1 MGISGRLMR
10 QSCVST
16 SLQLEGLLRLL
27 KSIQKPCNIR
37 KFAGLTIGIDAYGWL
52 HRGTVACAVDIAL
65 GRPTTKFV
73 DFCMHRLR
81 MLLHFGVIPYVVF
94 DGDYLPSKSS
104 TEAKRATRR
113 EECRKLGLE
122 LHRLGRLTQANNEL
136 QKAVDVTPEMA
147 GQFIE
152 EIKKLGVRYLVAP
165 YEADAQLAYLERKG
179 IIDGI
184 LSEDSDLLVFGAK
197 CLLTKLD
204 QYGDCVEI
212 NRKDFTAC
220 REVSLVGWTDTEF
233 RCMAILSGCDY
244 LTNLNQMGL
253 KTAYRLVRKYKTIER
268 ILQNVAF
275 NNKHQIPAGYLDL
288 FRKAN
293 LTFLHQRV
301 FCPTLNNIVMMES
314 LQSDQEPEDFT
325 FIGSDMDQ
333 NTAIGV
339 SRGDL
344 NPMTKKP
351 MILVSS
357 TRRGT
362 PKTPWGGMGKQSST
376 TFSELKGNKS
386 IESFFKNQR
395 TPLAELDPNAF
406 TPSPGQQRL
415 LEQNSTTWMS
425 SPAPARLP
433 LPRTNGSATAPGTRG
448 ISTKVVGTANENVK
462 SETVS
467 HSSKRRRLCSE
478 TYKGQDS
485 TEDAVDAASDRSR
498 YFTSSL
504 PNLHSPSIKKNKG
517 SRRVKDIEINVW
529 SDDSVEDVMAG
540 MPEISDSTDAKTKK
554 GMNIFRDVVLEDSR
568 SFSPVLV
575 QGISTSPKDS
585 QTSTVSN
592 GPIDSNTSLSSATT
606 STTSTA
612 RSVAKTLSK
621 NVKADLAALS
631 DKFSYQPAVLESDL
645 ARSTLSRNKPR
656 DTNGP
661 ISLVAKPPLGRQ
673 GSMTPLQRLEAGA
686 LNRSRSYSGHS
697 SNSSSKLSANLSP
710 TSSSEAPQILE
721 IASSSIIHQ
730 EETTKLRGSEDLIV
744 PDSEDN
750 SSDDSVSRQEPDARE
765 RENPKLDIG
774 HFAFTG

>member
-1 MGISGRLMR
+1 MCRGYCTWQANDKVGVFI
-10 QSCVST
+10 
-16 SLQLEGLLRLL
+16 ELR
-27 KSIQKPCNIR
+27 N
-37 KFAGLTIGIDAYGWL
+37 LTDS
-52 HRGTVACAVDIAL
+52 HR
-65 GRPTTKFV
+65 FV

-81 MLLHFGVIPYVVF
+81 MLLHYGVTPYVVF

-104 TEAKRATRR
+104 TEAERATRR

-122 LHRLGRLTQANNEL
+122 LHRLGKLTQANNEL
-136 QKAVDVTPEMA
+136 QKAVDITPEMA

-179 IIDGI
+179 LIDGI

-220 REVSLVGWTDTEF
+220 REVSLVGWTDAEF

-244 LTNLNQMGL
+244 LTNINQMGL
-253 KTAYRLVRKYKTIER
+253 KTAYRLVRTYKTIER

-275 NNKHQIPAGYLDL
+275 NNKYQIPAGYLDL

-314 LQSDQEPEDFT
+314 LQNDQEPGDFT

-344 NPMTKKP
+344 HPMTKKP

-357 TRRGT
+357 TTGGT
-362 PKTPWGGMGKQSST
+362 PKTPWGGMGKQSSA
-376 TFSELKGNKS
+376 TFSEMKGNKS
-386 IESFFKNQR
+386 IESFFKNKR
-395 TPLAELDPNAF
+395 TPLAELDPNSF

-415 LEQNSTTWMS
+415 LEQSTTTWMS

-433 LPRTNGSATAPGTRG
+433 LPRTNGSATVPGTRG
-448 ISTKVVGTANENVK
+448 ISTKAVEFVNENVK
-462 SETVS
+462 SEIVL

-478 TYKGQDS
+478 TYKAKDS
-485 TEDAVDAASDRSR
+485 TENAVDAASDRSR
-498 YFTSSL
+498 YFASSL
-504 PNLHSPSIKKNKG
+504 PKQSPSIKKNKV
-517 SRRVKDIEINVW
+517 SRRGKDAEINVW

-540 MPEISDSTDAKTKK
+540 MPEISDFTDAKTKK
-554 GMNIFRDVVLEDSR
+554 GMHIFRDVDLEDSR
-568 SFSPVLV
+568 SFSPVPLKE
-575 QGISTSPKDS
+575 ISKSLEDP
-585 QTSTVSN
+585 QTSTAAN
-592 GPIDSNTSLSSATT
+592 GPIDSNTSLSSAST

-612 RSVAKTLSK
+612 RSVAKLLSE
-621 NVKADLAALS
+621 NVKADLVALS
-631 DKFSYQPAVLESDL
+631 EKFSYQPAVLESDF
-645 ARSTLSRNKPR
+645 ARSALSRNKR
-656 DTNGP
+656 QDTNRS
-661 ISLVAKPPLGRQ
+661 ISPVAKPRLGRQ
-673 GSMTPLQRLEAGA
+673 GSMTPLQRLGAGA
-686 LNRSRSYSGHS
+686 LNRSRSYSGHF
-697 SNSSSKLSANLSP
+697 SNSSSKLSGNLSSA
-710 TSSSEAPQILE
+710 TSSSEPPQILE
-721 IASSSIIHQ
+721 IGSSSIIHQ
-730 EETTKLRGSEDLIV
+730 EEPTKLRGSEDLIV

-750 SSDDSVSRQEPDARE
+750 SSDDNDVSGQEPDARE
-765 RENPKLDIG
+765 RKDPKLDIG
-774 HFAFTG
+774 RFAFTG

>member
-1 MGISGRLMR
+1 MCRGYCTWQANDEVG
-10 QSCVST
+10 VFT
-16 SLQLEGLLRLL
+16 ELR
-27 KSIQKPCNIR
+27 N
-37 KFAGLTIGIDAYGWL
+37 LTDS
-52 HRGTVACAVDIAL
+52 HR
-65 GRPTTKFV
+65 FV
-73 DFCMHRLR
+73 DFCMNRLR
-81 MLLHFGVIPYVVF
+81 MLLHFGVIPFVVF

-104 TEAKRATRR
+104 TEAERATRR

-122 LHRLGRLTQANNEL
+122 LHRLGKLTQANNEL

-147 GQFIE
+147 GQLIE

-220 REVSLVGWTDTEF
+220 REVSLVGWTDAEF

-244 LTNLNQMGL
+244 LTNINQMGL
-253 KTAYRLVRKYKTIER
+253 KTAYRLVRTYKTIER

-275 NNKHQIPAGYLDL
+275 NNKHQIPAGYLEL

-325 FIGSDMDQ
+325 FIGNDMDQ
-333 NTAIGV
+333 DTAIGV

-357 TRRGT
+357 TSRGT
-362 PKTPWGGMGKQSST
+362 PKTPWGGMGKQST

-415 LEQNSTTWMS
+415 LEQNTTAWMS

-433 LPRTNGSATAPGTRG
+433 LPRPNGSVTSPGTRG
-448 ISTKVVGTANENVK
+448 LSTKVVGAANENVK
-462 SETVS
+462 SETAS

-478 TYKGQDS
+478 TYKGQES

-498 YFTSSL
+498 YFTPSL
-504 PNLHSPSIKKNKG
+504 PKHSPSIKNKG
-517 SRRVKDIEINVW
+517 SRRGKDIEINVW

-540 MPEISDSTDAKTKK
+540 MAEIPDSTDAKTKN
-554 GMNIFRDVVLEDSR
+554 GMNIFRDVDPEDSR

-575 QGISTSPKDS
+575 QEISTSVEDS

-592 GPIDSNTSLSSATT
+592 GPIDSNTSLSSVTT

-631 DKFSYQPAVLESDL
+631 EKFSYQPVVLESDL
-645 ARSTLSRNKPR
+645 ARSTLSRNKPQ
-656 DTNGP
+656 DTNRP

-673 GSMTPLQRLEAGA
+673 GSMTPLQRLGVGA
-686 LNRSRSYSGHS
+686 LNRSRSYSGHF
-697 SNSSSKLSANLSP
+697 SNSSSKLPANFLSAS
-710 TSSSEAPQILE
+710 SSSEPPQILE

-730 EETTKLRGSEDLIV
+730 EETNKLRGSEDLIV
-744 PDSEDN
+744 PDSEDD
-750 SSDDSVSRQEPDARE
+750 SSDDNRVSGQEPDARE
-765 RENPKLDIG
+765 QENSKLDLG